1 MRRKQVQ
8 RCSTCLGSP
17 WLQPIQISEVCQH
30 DGSFVNLASEQLVD
44 MLCSFY
50 HRLSRFDF
58 HTVTS
63 LDCSQEAL
71 QEHHLTIMGILG
83 KLWRKFLERIT
94 KKNPMGQVFSIATGM
109 SPTLLWMLAK
119 LSATCLAS
127 LRRLAKNSGLFWTA
141 TELHRQM
148 QSGQPVAAVV
158 DNFVH
163 PLIVKQVGQMPRHQW
178 ALWPKQMIFYT
189 AK

>member
-1 MRRKQVQ
+1 
-8 RCSTCLGSP
+8 
-17 WLQPIQISEVCQH
+17 
-30 DGSFVNLASEQLVD
+30 
-44 MLCSFY
+44 
-50 HRLSRFDF
+50 
-58 HTVTS
+58 
-63 LDCSQEAL
+63 
-71 QEHHLTIMGILG
+71 
-83 KLWRKFLERIT
+83 
-94 KKNPMGQVFSIATGM
+94 
-109 SPTLLWMLAK
+109 MLAK